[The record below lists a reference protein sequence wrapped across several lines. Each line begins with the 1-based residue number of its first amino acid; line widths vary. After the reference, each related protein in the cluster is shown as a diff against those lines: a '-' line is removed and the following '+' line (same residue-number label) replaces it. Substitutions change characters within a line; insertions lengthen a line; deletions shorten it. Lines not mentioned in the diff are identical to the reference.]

1 MKPRLAIVGFYL
13 LATSIAILLA
23 ASVVLVASPKA
34 VDRAAVV
41 IGQERL
47 STLVR
52 LLY

>member
-1 MKPRLAIVGFYL
+1 MKPRLAIVGLYLLLVSIALL
-13 LATSIAILLA
+13 LATS
-23 ASVVLVASPKA
+23 VVFVASPKVA
-34 VDRAAVV
+34 DRAAEL

>member
-1 MKPRLAIVGFYL
+1 MKPRLAIVGLYL
-13 LATSIAILLA
+13 LAVSIAILLA
-23 ASVVLVASPKA
+23 TSFVFVSSPKA
-34 VDRAAVV
+34 VDRAAES